1 MSRIILLDAGP
12 PGLLSQPRSTPT
24 SLACRQWAVD
34 LTTAGAHLHIAEIA
48 DYEVRRELLR
58 AGKQNG
64 LRRLD
69 TAGRT
74 LDYLPLT
81 TAMLRRVAELWAEL
95 RRQGLSTADARAIDA
110 DAILA
115 AQALLTVAPGDML
128 VIATTNVGHLS
139 RIVPAQR
146 RQDIVS

>member
-1 MSRIILLDAGP
+1 M
-12 PGLLSQPRSTPT
+12 
-24 SLACRQWAVD
+24 LA
-34 LTTAGAHLHIAEIA
+34 AGARVVLPEIV
-48 DYEVRRELLR
+48 DYELRRELLR

-81 TAMLRRVAELWAEL
+81 TAAMRHAAELWAEL
-95 RRQGLSTADARAIDA
+95 RRQGLPTADARAIDA

-115 AQALLTVAPGDML
+115 AQALLTAAPGDTL
-128 VIATTNVGHLS
+128 VVATTNIGHLS

-146 RQDIVS
+146 WQDIVP

>member
-1 MSRIILLDAGP
+1 MTSVIVLDTGPLGILTNPHQTADVVACTAWL
-12 PGLLSQPRSTPT
+12 RSM
-24 SLACRQWAVD
+24 LA
-34 LTTAGAHLHIAEIA
+34 TGARVVLPEIA
-48 DYEVRRELLR
+48 DYELRRELLR

-81 TAMLRRVAELWAEL
+81 TAMLRRAAELWAEL
-95 RRQGLSTADARAIDA
+95 RRQGLPTADAHAIDA

-115 AQALLTVAPGDML
+115 AQALLAASPGDDL
-128 VIATTNVGHLS
+128 VVATTNVGHLS

-146 RQDIVS
+146 WQDILP